1 MIWREVI
8 RNIPK
13 DLMEA
18 LDFLKSFEKSNDHS
32 KRTRYFEDAIEILN
46 NHLQD
51 TPETLHKV
59 FIENLKLTY
68 TRKLLEQLPL
78 LSTLDIDDWTK
89 YLMLLIQSVPN
100 ETEALSKEHSQLRQN
115 KEAFIAIWINETI
128 AALQRISKQ
137 SKDATK

>member
-1 MIWREVI
+1 
-8 RNIPK
+8 
-13 DLMEA
+13 